1 MSNELQNS
9 GNWTVQRQISVSFF
23 IVGDLYLFLY
33 QILIIQNILNEA
45 VSMYK
50 SINKGE
56 VLEFICAVRPVG

>member
-1 MSNELQNS
+1 MSIELQYS
-9 GNWTVQRQISVSFF
+9 GNWIVQRQISVSFF

-45 VSMYK
+45 VSIYK

-56 VLEFICAVRPVG
+56 VLEFICAV